1 MEKEL
6 TIKDKV
12 KNPIVIQHDDL
23 KFDGKTITI
32 PRYYIDSLCEYIK
45 DYRQRGS
52 WKPILKIIKHF
63 VTFCGMFKS
72 IKIKEIKLWVCM
84 MT

>member
-1 MEKEL
+1 METEL

-45 DYRQRGS
+45 DYKTEGELEADIEDYKAFR
-52 WKPILKIIKHF
+52 LF
-63 VTFCGMFKS
+63 
-72 IKIKEIKLWVCM
+72 LWDVQEYKNKGN
-84 MT
+84 

>member
-12 KNPIVIQHDDL
+12 NNPIIIQHDDL

-32 PRYYIDSLCEYIK
+32 PSYYVNRILDYIK
-45 DYRQRGS
+45 DYEVDGVPQVDIDDDIAFRDFLYDIQEHKNQGN
-52 WKPILKIIKHF
+52 
-63 VTFCGMFKS
+63 
-72 IKIKEIKLWVCM
+72 
-84 MT
+84 

>member
-12 KNPIVIQHDDL
+12 TTPIIIQHDDL
-23 KFDGKTITI
+23 KFDGKNITI

-45 DYRQRGS
+45 D
-52 WKPILKIIKHF
+52 
-63 VTFCGMFKS
+63 FKTEGELQADIEDYQAFRS
-72 IKIKEIKLWVCM
+72 FIYDVQEYKNGGN
-84 MT
+84 

>member
-45 DYRQRGS
+45 DYKTEGELEAD
-52 WKPILKIIKHF
+52 IEDY
-63 VTFCGMFKS
+63 KS
-72 IKIKEIKLWVCM
+72 FRNFLWDVQEYKNQGN
-84 MT
+84 

>member
-12 KNPIVIQHDDL
+12 TTPIIIQHDDL

-32 PRYYIDSLCEYIK
+32 PGYYVNTILDYIK
-45 DYRQRGS
+45 DFDVDGVPQVDIDDY
-52 WKPILKIIKHF
+52 
-63 VTFCGMFKS
+63 VTFSDFLYD
-72 IKIKEIKLWVCM
+72 IQ
-84 MT
+84 

>member
-12 KNPIVIQHDDL
+12 SNSIIIQHDDL
-23 KFDGKTITI
+23 KFDGKNITI

-45 DYRQRGS
+45 DYKTDGESQADVED
-52 WKPILKIIKHF
+52 F
-63 VTFCGMFKS
+63 QAFCSFLYDVQEYKNGGN
-72 IKIKEIKLWVCM
+72 
-84 MT
+84 